1 MNGVNNKK
9 IRKWLRNFFRSHFF
23 FFYPKK
29 YGTFAKNIYLF
40 EVMKTQASSSDF
52 RNGPIVTVTTDREAY
67 PKRWIAALVQMC
79 MEKKVGER
87 LTKLGVENYVP
98 TQTEIRQWS
107 DRKKK
112 VERVVIPMVVFVH
125 TDEKTERSL
134 RMHSFI
140 RKILTYPGQT
150 NAAVIPDDQIDRLKF
165 MLRQSDSP
173 VEMME
178 QHLQVG
184 DKVRIVRGALQ
195 GLEGEFYKNVDKSMV
210 AIHIE
215 ALGYACVSVSVE
227 DIEKIE

>member
-1 MNGVNNKK
+1 
-9 IRKWLRNFFRSHFF
+9 
-23 FFYPKK
+23 
-29 YGTFAKNIYLF
+29 
-40 EVMKTQASSSDF
+40 MKTNVYSSESELES
-52 RNGPIVTVTTDREAY
+52 IVPVTTDREAH

-79 MEKKVGER
+79 TEKKVGER
-87 LTKLGVENYVP
+87 LTKLGIENYVP

-150 NAAVIPDDQIDRLKF
+150 AAAVIPDDQIDRLKF

-184 DKVRIVRGALQ
+184 DKVHIVRGALQ
-195 GLEGEFYKNVDKSMV
+195 GLEGELYKNVDKSMV

-227 DIEKIE
+227 DVALCHSERSEESRKH

>member
-1 MNGVNNKK
+1 
-9 IRKWLRNFFRSHFF
+9 
-23 FFYPKK
+23 
-29 YGTFAKNIYLF
+29 
-40 EVMKTQASSSDF
+40 MKTNVYSSESEMES
-52 RNGPIVTVTTDREAY
+52 IVPVTTDREAH

-79 MEKKVGER
+79 TEKKVGER

-150 NAAVIPDDQIDRLKF
+150 NAAVIPDDQINRLKF

-178 QHLQVG
+178 QRLQVG
-184 DKVRIVRGALQ
+184 DKVQIVRGALQ
-195 GLEGEFYKNVDKSMV
+195 GLEGEFFKNVYKSMV

-227 DIEKIE
+227 DIEKIER

>member
-1 MNGVNNKK
+1 
-9 IRKWLRNFFRSHFF
+9 
-23 FFYPKK
+23 
-29 YGTFAKNIYLF
+29 
-40 EVMKTQASSSDF
+40 MKTNVYSSESEMES
-52 RNGPIVTVTTDREAY
+52 IVPVTTDREAH

-125 TDEKTERSL
+125 TDEKTERTL
-134 RMHSFI
+134 RMQSFI

-150 NAAVIPDDQIDRLKF
+150 TAAVIPDDQINRLKF

-178 QHLQVG
+178 QRLQVG
-184 DKVRIVRGALQ
+184 DKVHIVRGALR
-195 GLEGEFYKNVDKSMV
+195 GLEGEFFKNVDKSMV

-227 DIEKIE
+227 DIEKIER

>member
-1 MNGVNNKK
+1 METNV
-9 IRKWLRNFFRSHFF
+9 
-23 FFYPKK
+23 Y
-29 YGTFAKNIYLF
+29 
-40 EVMKTQASSSDF
+40 SSES
-52 RNGPIVTVTTDREAY
+52 GSKSIVTVTTDREAH
-67 PKRWIAALVQMC
+67 PKRWIAVLVQMC
-79 MEKKVGER
+79 TEKKVGER

-112 VERVVIPMVVFVH
+112 VERVVIPMVVFIH

-150 NAAVIPDDQIDRLKF
+150 AAAVIPDDQIERLKF
-165 MLRQSDSP
+165 MLKQSDAP
-173 VEMME
+173 VELLE
-178 QHLQVG
+178 QNLKVG
-184 DKVRIVRGALQ
+184 DKVQVVRGALK
-195 GLEGEFYKNVDKSMV
+195 GLEGELTQTPNGKSLV

-227 DIEKIE
+227 DIVTVSN

>member
-1 MNGVNNKK
+1 
-9 IRKWLRNFFRSHFF
+9 
-23 FFYPKK
+23 
-29 YGTFAKNIYLF
+29 
-40 EVMKTQASSSDF
+40 MKTNVYSSESEMES
-52 RNGPIVTVTTDREAY
+52 IVSVTTDREAH

-150 NAAVIPDDQIDRLKF
+150 AAAVIPDDQIDRLKF

-184 DKVRIVRGALQ
+184 DKVHIVRGALQ
-195 GLEGEFYKNVDKSMV
+195 GLEGELYKNVDKSMV

-227 DIEKIE
+227 DIEKIER

>member
-1 MNGVNNKK
+1 
-9 IRKWLRNFFRSHFF
+9 
-23 FFYPKK
+23 
-29 YGTFAKNIYLF
+29 
-40 EVMKTQASSSDF
+40 MKTNVYSSESEMES
-52 RNGPIVTVTTDREAY
+52 IVPVTTDREAH

-98 TQTEIRQWS
+98 TQTEIRPWS

-150 NAAVIPDDQIDRLKF
+150 AAAVIPDDQIDRLKF

-178 QHLQVG
+178 QRLQVG
-184 DKVRIVRGALQ
+184 DKVHIVRGALQ
-195 GLEGEFYKNVDKSMV
+195 GLEGELYKNVDKSMV

-227 DIEKIE
+227 DVALCHSERSEESRKH

>member
-1 MNGVNNKK
+1 MNCGSPQKGETYIMKKQIQLFAVMSAAAFMTVIPAISGHVQTAYAANNGWTEENG
-9 IRKWLRNFFRSHFF
+9 ITV
-23 FFYPKK
+23 FYDED
-29 YGTFAKNIYLF
+29 GDL
-40 EVMKTQASSSDF
+40 
-52 RNGPIVTVTTDREAY
+52 VTDS
-67 PKRWIAALVQMC
+67 W
-79 MEKKVGER
+79 KKVGER

-150 NAAVIPDDQIDRLKF
+150 AAAVIPDNQIDRLKF

-184 DKVRIVRGALQ
+184 DKVHIVRGALQ
-195 GLEGEFYKNVDKSMV
+195 GLEGELYKNVDKSMV

-227 DIEKIE
+227 DIEKIER

>member
-1 MNGVNNKK
+1 
-9 IRKWLRNFFRSHFF
+9 
-23 FFYPKK
+23 
-29 YGTFAKNIYLF
+29 
-40 EVMKTQASSSDF
+40 MKTNVYSSESELES
-52 RNGPIVTVTTDREAY
+52 IVPVTTDREAY

-79 MEKKVGER
+79 TEKKVGER

-112 VERVVIPMVVFVH
+112 VERVVIPMVVFAH
-125 TDEKTERSL
+125 TDEKTERTL

-150 NAAVIPDDQIDRLKF
+150 AAAVIPDDQIDRLKF

-184 DKVRIVRGALQ
+184 DKVHIVRGALQ
-195 GLEGEFYKNVDKSMV
+195 GLEGELFKNVDKSMV
-210 AIHIE
+210 AIRIE
-215 ALGYACVSVSVE
+215 GLGYACVSVSVE
-227 DIEKIE
+227 DIEKKQE

>member
-1 MNGVNNKK
+1 
-9 IRKWLRNFFRSHFF
+9 
-23 FFYPKK
+23 
-29 YGTFAKNIYLF
+29 
-40 EVMKTQASSSDF
+40 MKTNVYSSESELES
-52 RNGPIVTVTTDREAY
+52 IVPVTTDREAH

-79 MEKKVGER
+79 TEKKVGER

-134 RMHSFI
+134 RMQSFI

-150 NAAVIPDDQIDRLKF
+150 AAAVIPDDQINRLKF
-165 MLRQSDSP
+165 MLKQSDSP

-178 QHLQVG
+178 QNLQVG
-184 DKVRIVRGALQ
+184 DKVQIVRGALK

>member
-1 MNGVNNKK
+1 
-9 IRKWLRNFFRSHFF
+9 
-23 FFYPKK
+23 
-29 YGTFAKNIYLF
+29 
-40 EVMKTQASSSDF
+40 MKTNVYSSESELES
-52 RNGPIVTVTTDREAY
+52 IVLVTTDREAH

-79 MEKKVGER
+79 TEKKVGER

-150 NAAVIPDDQIDRLKF
+150 AAAVIPDDQIDRLKF
-165 MLRQSDSP
+165 MLKQSDFP

-178 QHLQVG
+178 HNLQVG
-184 DKVRIVRGALQ
+184 DKVQIVRGALK
-195 GLEGEFYKNVDKSMV
+195 GLEGEFFKNVDKSVV

-227 DIEKIE
+227 DIEKMDE

>member
-1 MNGVNNKK
+1 
-9 IRKWLRNFFRSHFF
+9 
-23 FFYPKK
+23 
-29 YGTFAKNIYLF
+29 
-40 EVMKTQASSSDF
+40 MKTNVYSFESGSKSV
-52 RNGPIVTVTTDREAY
+52 VTVTTDREAH

-79 MEKKVGER
+79 TEKKVGER

-98 TQTEIRQWS
+98 TQNEIRQWS

-125 TDEKTERSL
+125 IDEKTERTL

-150 NAAVIPDDQIDRLKF
+150 TAAVIPDDQIDRLKF

-184 DKVRIVRGALQ
+184 DRVHIVRGALQ
-195 GLEGEFYKNVDKSMV
+195 GLEGELYKNVDKSMV

-227 DIEKIE
+227 DIEKIER

>member
-1 MNGVNNKK
+1 
-9 IRKWLRNFFRSHFF
+9 
-23 FFYPKK
+23 
-29 YGTFAKNIYLF
+29 
-40 EVMKTQASSSDF
+40 
-52 RNGPIVTVTTDREAY
+52 
-67 PKRWIAALVQMC
+67 

-150 NAAVIPDDQIDRLKF
+150 AAAVIPDDQIERLKF
-165 MLRQSDSP
+165 MLKQADSP
-173 VEMME
+173 VELMPE
-178 QHLQVG
+178 NLRVG
-184 DKVRIVRGALQ
+184 DRVRIARGALK
-195 GLEGEFYKNVDKSMV
+195 GLEGELCKSVPEKSMV
-210 AIHIE
+210 AIRIDG
-215 ALGYACVSVSVE
+215 LGYACVSVSVG
-227 DIEKIE
+227 DLW

>member
-1 MNGVNNKK
+1 
-9 IRKWLRNFFRSHFF
+9 
-23 FFYPKK
+23 
-29 YGTFAKNIYLF
+29 
-40 EVMKTQASSSDF
+40 MKTNVYSSES
-52 RNGPIVTVTTDREAY
+52 GLPSVVPVTTDREAH
-67 PKRWIAALVQMC
+67 PKRWVAALVQMC
-79 MEKKVGER
+79 TEKKVGER

-140 RKILTYPGQT
+140 RKILNYPGQT
-150 NAAVIPDDQIDRLKF
+150 AAAVIPDDQINRLKF

-184 DKVRIVRGALQ
+184 DKVQIVRGALQ
-195 GLEGEFYKNVDKSMV
+195 GLEGELYKNVDKSMV

-227 DIEKIE
+227 DIEKIER

>member
-1 MNGVNNKK
+1 
-9 IRKWLRNFFRSHFF
+9 
-23 FFYPKK
+23 
-29 YGTFAKNIYLF
+29 
-40 EVMKTQASSSDF
+40 MKTNVYSSESELES
-52 RNGPIVTVTTDREAY
+52 IVLVTTDREAY

-79 MEKKVGER
+79 TEKKVGER

-112 VERVVIPMVVFVH
+112 VERVVIPMVVFVR

-150 NAAVIPDDQIDRLKF
+150 AAAVIPDDQIDRLKF

-178 QHLQVG
+178 HHLQVG
-184 DKVRIVRGALQ
+184 DKVQIVRGTLQ
-195 GLEGEFYKNVDKSMV
+195 GLEGELYKNVDKSMV
-210 AIHIE
+210 AIRIE
-215 ALGYACVSVSVE
+215 GLGYACVSVSVE
-227 DIEKIE
+227 DVALCHSERSEESRKH

>member
-1 MNGVNNKK
+1 
-9 IRKWLRNFFRSHFF
+9 
-23 FFYPKK
+23 
-29 YGTFAKNIYLF
+29 
-40 EVMKTQASSSDF
+40 MKTNVYSSESELES
-52 RNGPIVTVTTDREAY
+52 IVPVTTDREAH

-79 MEKKVGER
+79 TEKKVGER

-150 NAAVIPDDQIDRLKF
+150 AAAVIPDNQIDRLKF

-184 DKVRIVRGALQ
+184 DKVHIVRGALQ
-195 GLEGEFYKNVDKSMV
+195 GLEGELYKNVDKSMV

-227 DIEKIE
+227 DIEKIKNKH

>member
-1 MNGVNNKK
+1 
-9 IRKWLRNFFRSHFF
+9 
-23 FFYPKK
+23 
-29 YGTFAKNIYLF
+29 
-40 EVMKTQASSSDF
+40 MKTQASSSDF
-52 RNGPIVTVTTDREAY
+52 RNGPIVTVTTDREAH
-67 PKRWIAALVQMC
+67 PKRWVAVLVQMC

-134 RMHSFI
+134 RMQSFI

-150 NAAVIPDDQIDRLKF
+150 AAAVIPDDQIERLKF
-165 MLRQSDSP
+165 MLKQSDSP

-184 DKVRIVRGALQ
+184 DKVQIVRGALK
-195 GLEGEFYKNVDKSMV
+195 GLEGEFFKSVDKSVV

-215 ALGYACVSVSVE
+215 ALGYACVNVSVE
-227 DIEKIE
+227 DIVTVSN

>member
-1 MNGVNNKK
+1 
-9 IRKWLRNFFRSHFF
+9 
-23 FFYPKK
+23 
-29 YGTFAKNIYLF
+29 
-40 EVMKTQASSSDF
+40 MKTNVYSSESELES
-52 RNGPIVTVTTDREAY
+52 IVPVTTDREAH

-79 MEKKVGER
+79 TEKKVGER

-112 VERVVIPMVVFVH
+112 VERVVIPMVVFVR

-150 NAAVIPDDQIDRLKF
+150 AAAVIPDDQIDRLKF

-184 DKVRIVRGALQ
+184 DKVHIVRGALQ
-195 GLEGEFYKNVDKSMV
+195 GLEGELYKNVDKSMV

-227 DIEKIE
+227 DIEKIER